1 MNLREDEGAEELTL
15 NLTPLI
21 DVVFQLLIFF
31 MVATTF
37 QEPEES
43 LEVELP
49 PAASGEAR
57 EPEVEE
63 LVIHLL
69 RDGTCKLGG
78 AEVDDA
84 TLGLLLARAAERDP
98 RTPVTIRGDR
108 EVRHERVVSVM
119 DACGLA
125 GLRSLSLGTLDA
137 AGAERP

>member
-1 MNLREDEGAEELTL
+1 MNLREDEGGEELTL

-43 LEVELP
+43 LDVELP

-57 EPEVEE
+57 EPELEE

-69 RDGTCKLGG
+69 RDGSCRLAGQ
-78 AEVDDA
+78 EVDDA
-84 TLGLLLARAAERDP
+84 ARAAERDP
-98 RTPVTIRGDR
+98 ETPVTIRGDR
-108 EVRHERVVSVM
+108 EVKHERVVSVM

-137 AGAERP
+137 GAGERP